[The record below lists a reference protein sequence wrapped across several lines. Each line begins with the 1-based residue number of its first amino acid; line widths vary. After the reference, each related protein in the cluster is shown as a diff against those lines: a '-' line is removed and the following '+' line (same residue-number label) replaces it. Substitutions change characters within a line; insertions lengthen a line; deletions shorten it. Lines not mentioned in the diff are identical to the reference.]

1 MTGYVQGRIDGRS
14 ARVPRGTTI
23 LEAARSLGLAIP
35 TLCHHEGLPPEG
47 NCRLCL
53 VEMDGRL
60 AASCMF
66 PLRSNDFEI
75 FTDSETVLRAR
86 RFVLELLVNRCPRSP
101 RLLALAREYNVKP
114 DPRFMTVD
122 EQLSPNSAEPFG
134 HHPGSAGVK
143 PLLGPEDGG
152 QLCIRCGR
160 CVRACEI
167 NGPAAISLVG
177 RGYKRQV
184 TGPFFRPPE
193 DCVGCRACAVVC
205 PTGAITYTEKGG
217 RRSIWNRDF
226 ELIPCESCG
235 KPFATAEELK
245 RVRQAAVCQDCR
257 RKFFGAD
264 LKAALI
270 FDR

>member
-14 ARVPRGTTI
+14 VRVPRETTI
-23 LEAARSLGLAIP
+23 LEAARSLGRAIP

-75 FTDSETVLRAR
+75 FTGSEMVLRAR
-86 RFVLELLVNRCPRSP
+86 RFVLELLINRGPRSP
-101 RLLALAREYNVKP
+101 RLLALAREYGLEP
-114 DPRFMTVD
+114 DPRFT
-122 EQLSPNSAEPFG
+122 
-134 HHPGSAGVK
+134 
-143 PLLGPEDGG
+143 PEDGG

-160 CVRACEI
+160 CVRACEV

-184 TGPFFRPPE
+184 TGPFFQPPE

-205 PTGAITYTEKGG
+205 PTGAITYTEKGS

-226 ELIPCESCG
+226 DLIPCESCG
-235 KPFATAEELK
+235 QPFATAEELK
-245 RVRQAAVCQDCR
+245 KVNQAAVCQDCR
-257 RKFFGAD
+257 RKVFGAE

-270 FDR
+270 YRR